1 MKVELFNLLLLQQ
14 NIERAE
20 RKSTYEEKKKK
31 MGLCTLNPID
41 SACCLWWILGMEILR
56 PARMA
61 R

>member
-20 RKSTYEEKKKK
+20 RKSTYEEKKKE
-31 MGLCTLNPID
+31 MGLCTPNSVD